1 MTTPM
6 LIDTHCHLL
15 DDPLKADIEGVIS
28 RASDRMVGCLLVPSV
43 SRTDW
48 EDLKSLGK
56 RKGILTAFGVHPWKA
71 SEGVDEAMLEKALA
85 GASAVG
91 EIGLDWKV
99 AIPRSIQMDCLE
111 TQLRLARKLGLPVL
125 LHCRGAFGELL
136 ELLSCTL
143 PPGGILHGY
152 SRSPEQM
159 LPFLDMG
166 FCIGFGGA
174 VTRMGAR
181 NARASAASVP
191 EGGFVLE
198 TDSPW
203 IGVVGGPSEPS
214 SLPLV
219 AGAIAM
225 IRGITPSRIAR
236 ETTSTAMRLLGRTK

>member
-1 MTTPM
+1 MTIPM

-15 DDPLKADIEGVIS
+15 DEPLKTDIDGVLG
-28 RASDRMVGCLLVPSV
+28 RAVDHNVECLVVPTV
-43 SRTDW
+43 CRADW
-48 EDLKSLGK
+48 ENLKTLGK
-56 RKGILTAFGVHPWKA
+56 RTGILTAFGVHPWKA
-71 SEGVDEAMLEKALA
+71 SEGVDETLLEEALA

-99 AIPRSIQMDCLE
+99 QIPQALQLNCLE
-111 TQLRLARKLGLPVL
+111 TQLRLARKLNLPVL

-136 ELLSCTL
+136 ELLSGIP

-159 LPFLDMG
+159 RPFLDLG

-174 VTRMGAR
+174 VTRSGAR

-191 EGGFVLE
+191 DGRFVLE

-203 IGVVGGPSEPS
+203 IGVEGGPSEPS

-219 AGAIAM
+219 ACAM
-225 IRGITPSRIAR
+225 AALRGVTPSLIAAD
-236 ETTSTAMRLLGRTK
+236 TTSTATRVLGRLP